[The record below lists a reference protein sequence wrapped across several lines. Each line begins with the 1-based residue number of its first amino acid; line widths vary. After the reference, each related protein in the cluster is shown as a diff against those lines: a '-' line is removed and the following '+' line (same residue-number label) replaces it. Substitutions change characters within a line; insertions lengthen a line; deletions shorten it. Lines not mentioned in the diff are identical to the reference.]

1 MDTISVIVPVYNV
14 APYLPACLDSLLA
27 QSHAALEIILVDDGS
42 NDASPALCDAYA
54 QRDSRVKILHQP
66 NGGVAA
72 ARNAG
77 LAAATG
83 AWIGWVDPDDRV
95 EPDFFSYLLENA
107 LAHDADMAVCG
118 VKVLQDGREQ
128 PGWLKRYD
136 RIAVLD
142 REQAMERYL
151 RREMHDGCVNK
162 LCRRRL
168 WEGLTFPPYRMAEDL
183 SVVWQLFD
191 RAGRVVRLPEE
202 KYLYLRRCDSITK
215 AGDLATLLDD
225 FKAVRERQEQ
235 MEPIWPQFRPLL
247 VDRCLTSAR
256 DFRQGYL
263 RAPAK
268 ERRRWKG
275 EMIRLCA
282 YCKRWLPQALTWPIL
297 GRLGRLQLRLSA
309 VPHLWAMAL
318 EGWLQR
324 LYDATHHTPH
334 QTAPG
339 LQTGLRDI
347 DDTTA

>member
-14 APYLPACLDSLLA
+14 APFLPACLDSVLA

-42 NDASPALCDAYA
+42 TDESPALCDAYA
-54 QRDSRVKILHQP
+54 QRDSRVKVIHQP

-83 AWIGWVDPDDRV
+83 EWIGWVDPDDRV

-107 LAHDADMAVCG
+107 LAHNADMAVCG
-118 VKVLQDGREQ
+118 VKVLQDGQAQ
-128 PGWLKRYD
+128 PGWLKRYGQT
-136 RIAVLD
+136 AVLD

-151 RREMHDGCVNK
+151 RLEMHDGCVNK

-191 RAGRVVRLPEE
+191 RAERVVRLPEE

-215 AGDLATLLDD
+215 AGDLAALLDD
-225 FKAVRERQEQ
+225 FKAVRERQER
-235 MEPIWPQFRPLL
+235 MEPAWPQLQPPL
-247 VDRCLTSAR
+247 VKRCLASAQAAR
-256 DFRQGYL
+256 RGYL
-263 RAPAK
+263 RAGSK

-275 EMIRLCA
+275 EMAQLSA
-282 YCKRWLPQALTWPIL
+282 YCKRCLPQALTWPDV

-309 VPHLWAMAL
+309 SPRLWAMAL
-318 EGWLQR
+318 EDWLQR
-324 LYDATHHTPH
+324 LYDCTHH
-334 QTAPG
+334 APAD
-339 LQTGLRDI
+339 L
-347 DDTTA
+347 